1 MLHELQPQSLRGIKQ
16 SSVFSWSVRWSQQ
29 MTLLMFMFSPSE
41 TSAGI
46 LASVSLLWGAV
57 DAQSQNRRN
66 VSADSGYC
74 QKGTCNLKGVD
85 GGGTKN
91 IANCSV
97 KNCSGEGSAQK
108 QK

>member
-74 QKGTCNLKGVD
+74 RYLQLEGRRWRRNEV
-85 GGGTKN
+85 
-91 IANCSV
+91 ANCSV
-97 KNCSGEGSAQK
+97 KNCGEGSAQK